1 MKILVDKCPNF
12 KWSGDNSIK
21 CLVMIASSNMKALS
35 YAMAPKIKTT
45 LRNTSCQDLTEVEL
59 LEILRTLEND
69 EMLEEIES
77 QIQAQDN
84 VEDLEQLEEVIDTEI
99 EEEVLTNQTVA
110 GDAQRQS
117 QDQNQQVLNITI

>member
-1 MKILVDKCPNF
+1 M
-12 KWSGDNSIK
+12 
-21 CLVMIASSNMKALS
+21 
-35 YAMAPKIKTT
+35 
-45 LRNTSCQDLTEVEL
+45 EL

-84 VEDLEQLEEVIDTEI
+84 AEDLEQLEEVIDTEI

-110 GDAQRQS
+110 GDTQRQS
-117 QDQNQQVLNITI
+117 QDQNQQVLNNTISAENDKSVMLYNHG

>member
-1 MKILVDKCPNF
+1 
-12 KWSGDNSIK
+12 
-21 CLVMIASSNMKALS
+21 
-35 YAMAPKIKTT
+35 MAPKIKTT

-77 QIQAQDN
+77 QIQAQDTA
-84 VEDLEQLEEVIDTEI
+84 EELEQLEEVIDTEI

-117 QDQNQQVLNITI
+117 QDQNQQVRNRAVNC

>member
-1 MKILVDKCPNF
+1 M
-12 KWSGDNSIK
+12 
-21 CLVMIASSNMKALS
+21 
-35 YAMAPKIKTT
+35 
-45 LRNTSCQDLTEVEL
+45 EL

-77 QIQAQDN
+77 QIQAQDTA
-84 VEDLEQLEEVIDTEI
+84 EDLEQLEEVIDTEI

-117 QDQNQQVLNITI
+117 QDQNQQVLNNTISAEND